1 MDDNGGKHDLNCSN
15 ISSGEDNIMM
25 NWELISGGSKWMELT
40 DLKKC
45 GKYKRRKER
54 EKKEQE
60 VEKGDSQ
67 EKKQK

>member
-1 MDDNGGKHDLNCSN
+1 
-15 ISSGEDNIMM
+15 
-25 NWELISGGSKWMELT
+25 MELT